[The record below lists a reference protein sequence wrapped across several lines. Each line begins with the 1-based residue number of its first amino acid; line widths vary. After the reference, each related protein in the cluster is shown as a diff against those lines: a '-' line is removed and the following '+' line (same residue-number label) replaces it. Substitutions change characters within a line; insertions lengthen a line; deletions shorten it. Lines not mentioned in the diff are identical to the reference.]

1 MCADGGNFNEKWLQ
15 KSLKLTENEETPVKK
30 TESRKC
36 RESKKSKCKYLKEM
50 NEMKMKVDL
59 V

>member
-1 MCADGGNFNEKWLQ
+1 MDAKMVPKIPQYGEHQRPLMGRLSAKNGVQ
-15 KSLKLTENEETPVKK
+15 
-30 TESRKC
+30 
-36 RESKKSKCKYLKEM
+36 SKKSKCKYRKEM